1 MRPYHAGLLG
11 ADSLVVLDEAHLV
24 PPFERLV
31 ESIAS
36 GRDAGGR
43 SLRPE
48 PGLDVFVP
56 PLRMLSLSA
65 TGRVREDV
73 LGLDDDD
80 REHPVVLRRLDAKK
94 RSMLRDEVK
103 PAELAESLAAEAW
116 TLAEDGAA
124 AVRCLVYCNR
134 RDDAVKVQATLEN
147 LRKRSGVE
155 AIETELLV
163 GGRRVYEREQAARW
177 LRERG
182 FFAGSAGQPR
192 CATFVVATSAGEV
205 GVDLDADHMVADL
218 VAWERMVQR
227 FGRVNRRGEGDASVV
242 VVPALA
248 EEDDDK
254 ARLAA
259 VRALLDEL
267 PSTKSGKVDVS
278 PGALA
283 ALRERS
289 RRKPALAA
297 LFSNASTPP
306 ALHPPLTRATVESWS
321 MTSLEE
327 HTGRPEVAPWIR
339 GWVEEPPQTTIAWR
353 ADLPLRADGNLLGA
367 EGVELFREAAD
378 PHLSERLETETWR
391 TVAWLHERLQSVS
404 SSAPDVADSEASAR
418 PLRPGDVAAVVLGG
432 PRGSRTLRAGDFVTK
447 EELAGALLLV
457 DVRLGGLSAGLL
469 DDDSNDASDVS
480 LVDGAD
486 RVVPFRVRRVTE
498 EDAAAPVGWRTE
510 ARIAVRVD
518 DEEETEWLVVE
529 SPAGEGAASQDG
541 RAVAVR
547 RAQLLA
553 DHVSWA
559 EQEAAEIAAKLELS
573 EPHQRV
579 LRAAARLHDV
589 GKQAITWQRAFRAPG
604 DGVYAKTTT
613 RPNLKVL
620 GKYRHEFGSLAHA
633 ARSDLLER
641 MEPSLRDLCLHVI
654 AAHHGRARPTIEIE
668 GAEEPPTQAER
679 RAREVALRFA
689 RLERRWGLWGLAWWE
704 ALLRA
709 ADQRASKRIEAEGG
723 SRG

>member
-1 MRPYHAGLLG
+1 
-11 ADSLVVLDEAHLV
+11 
-24 PPFERLV
+24 
-31 ESIAS
+31 
-36 GRDAGGR
+36 
-43 SLRPE
+43 
-48 PGLDVFVP
+48 
-56 PLRMLSLSA
+56 
-65 TGRVREDV
+65 
-73 LGLDDDD
+73 
-80 REHPVVLRRLDAKK
+80 
-94 RSMLRDEVK
+94 
-103 PAELAESLAAEAW
+103 
-116 TLAEDGAA
+116 
-124 AVRCLVYCNR
+124 
-134 RDDAVKVQATLEN
+134 
-147 LRKRSGVE
+147 
-155 AIETELLV
+155 
-163 GGRRVYEREQAARW
+163 
-177 LRERG
+177 
-182 FFAGSAGQPR
+182 
-192 CATFVVATSAGEV
+192 
-205 GVDLDADHMVADL
+205 
-218 VAWERMVQR
+218 
-227 FGRVNRRGEGDASVV
+227 VNRRGEGDASVV
-242 VVPALA
+242 IVPASA
-248 EEDDDK
+248 EEDDD
-254 ARLAA
+254 RVRHAA

-267 PSTKSGKVDVS
+267 PGTKSGKVDVS
-278 PGALA
+278 PGALT

-289 RRKPALAA
+289 RRKPALAELIA
-297 LFSNASTPP
+297 KASTPP
-306 ALHPPLTRATVESWS
+306 DLHPPLARATVESWS
-321 MTSLEE
+321 MTSIEE

-339 GWVEEPPQTTIAWR
+339 GWGDEPPQTTIAWR

-432 PRGSRTLRAGDFVTK
+432 SRGSRTLRAGDLVTK
-447 EELAGALLLV
+447 DQRDRLAGELAGALLLV

-469 DDDSNDASDVS
+469 DDDSDDASDVS
-480 LVDGAD
+480 LIDGAD
-486 RVVPFRVRRVTE
+486 RVVPFRVRRVTD
-498 EDAAAPVGWRTE
+498 EDAAAPAGWRTE
-510 ARIAVRVD
+510 ARIPVRVD

-529 SPAGEGAASQDG
+529 SPAGAGAASQEG

-547 RAQLLA
+547 RPQLLA

-559 EQEAAEIAAKLELS
+559 EQEAAEIATKLELA

-579 LRAAARLHDV
+579 LRAAARLHDL
-589 GKQAITWQRAFRAPG
+589 GKQASTWQRAFRAPG

-633 ARSDLLER
+633 GRSDLVER

-689 RLERRWGLWGLAWWE
+689 RLERRWGPWGLAWWE